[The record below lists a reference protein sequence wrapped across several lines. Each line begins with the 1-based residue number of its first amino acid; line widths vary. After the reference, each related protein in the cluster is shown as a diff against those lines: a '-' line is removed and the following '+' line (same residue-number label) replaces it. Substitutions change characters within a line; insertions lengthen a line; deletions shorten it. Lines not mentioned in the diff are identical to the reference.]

1 MPEILVTTHPHSYF
15 HSRVL
20 LTVIVMAG
28 IRSLFFYTAILFAAS
43 TYAAIGPVT
52 DLTISNADV
61 APDGFKRAA
70 VVVNGKFPGP
80 LIAGHKVSLAI

>member
-52 DLTISNADV
+52 DLTISNADI
-61 APDGFKRAA
+61 APDGFTRAA
-70 VVVNGKFPGP
+70 IVMNGVFPGP
-80 LIAGHKVSLAI
+80 FNILLQASTC